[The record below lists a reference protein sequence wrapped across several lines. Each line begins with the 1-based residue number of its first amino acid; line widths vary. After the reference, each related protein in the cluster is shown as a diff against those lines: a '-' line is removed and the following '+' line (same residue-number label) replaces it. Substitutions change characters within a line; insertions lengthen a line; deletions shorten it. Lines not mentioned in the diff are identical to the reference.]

1 MAFPNNTYLRI
12 RNNSSLNVLAM
23 LTRYLIGFAFIPS
36 GLTKLL
42 GNRFTLLTI
51 DDPIGF
57 FFEGLY
63 RTGMYWHFLGLVQ
76 VVAAFLLMS
85 QRFATMGAV
94 MFLGILSNIWLI
106 TLSMNFSG
114 TWVITSLM
122 MLANL
127 WLIAWD
133 IEKLLP
139 LFLRDNTAYSIP
151 NRKYPTYNSTW
162 IITGYFLFMY
172 CTVST
177 LLVQLLNIHSVL
189 FSLVQLIVV
198 LLSVGITLW
207 LHYKKRKPT
216 IPEY

>member
-1 MAFPNNTYLRI
+1 MTFPNNTYLRI
-12 RNNSSLNVLAM
+12 RNNRTLNVLTM

-76 VVAAFLLMS
+76 VVAAFLLLS
-85 QRFATMGAV
+85 QRFATLGAV
-94 MFLGILSNIWLI
+94 LFLGILSNVWLI
-106 TLSMNFSG
+106 TISLNFGG

-127 WLIAWD
+127 WLILWD

-139 LFLRDNTAYSIP
+139 LFLRDNRDYRIS
-151 NRKYPTYNSTW
+151 NRKYPTYNRIW
-162 IITGYFLFMY
+162 ITTGYFLFIY
-172 CTVST
+172 CTVSS
-177 LLVQLLNIHSVL
+177 LLVLVFKIHSL
-189 FSLVQLIVV
+189 FFSLVQMGVV

-207 LHYKKRKPT
+207 LHYKTERKARHT
-216 IPEY
+216 A

>member
-1 MAFPNNTYLRI
+1 MAFPNQTYLRI
-12 RNNSSLNVLAM
+12 RHNRTLNVLAM

-94 MFLGILSNIWLI
+94 MFLGILSNVWLI
-106 TLSMNFSG
+106 TLSMHFGG

-133 IEKLLP
+133 MEKLLP
-139 LFLRDNTAYSIP
+139 LFLRDNTTYVIP
-151 NRKYPTYNSTW
+151 NRNYPTYNRTW
-162 IITGYFLFMY
+162 IITGYFLFVY
-172 CTVST
+172 CTVSS
-177 LLVQLLNIHSVL
+177 LLVLVFNIHSLL
-189 FSLVQLIVV
+189 FSLVQISVV
-198 LLSVGITLW
+198 LLSVGITVW
-207 LHYKKRKPT
+207 LHYKNEKKARHT
-216 IPEY
+216 